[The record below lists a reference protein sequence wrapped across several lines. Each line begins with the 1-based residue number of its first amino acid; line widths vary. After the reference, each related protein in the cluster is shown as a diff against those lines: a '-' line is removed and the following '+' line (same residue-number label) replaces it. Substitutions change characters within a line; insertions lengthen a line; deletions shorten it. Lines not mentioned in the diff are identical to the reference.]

1 MVTRK
6 DYNLLCFTYIM
17 NRRTTFMLD
26 DKIEGKLRI
35 IQAKT
40 IKDTGGSFSFSTC
53 INQVLEKGL
62 V

>member
-1 MVTRK
+1 
-6 DYNLLCFTYIM
+6 M

-40 IKDTGGSFSFSTC
+40 IKDTGNTFSFSTC
-53 INQVLEKGL
+53 INKTLERGL
-62 V
+62 A

>member
-1 MVTRK
+1 
-6 DYNLLCFTYIM
+6 M